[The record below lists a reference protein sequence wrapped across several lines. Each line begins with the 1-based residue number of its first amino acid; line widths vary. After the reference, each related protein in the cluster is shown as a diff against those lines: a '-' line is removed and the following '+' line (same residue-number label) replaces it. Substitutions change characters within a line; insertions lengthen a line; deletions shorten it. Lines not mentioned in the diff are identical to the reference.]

1 MRTLLNI
8 FLLGLA
14 FLTAS
19 LQASDAPQP
28 PKKTWSYTLL
38 QSGSFDKAQLQRG
51 FQVYKEVCSACH
63 GMNLLNYRNLGALG
77 YNVEEI
83 KAIAAEYNVKDG
95 PNDEGEMFERPARP
109 EDKFFNPY
117 ANEKAAR
124 AANNGAYPPDLTLII
139 KARVGGPDYVHALL
153 TGYTTP
159 PPGITVMEGMHY
171 NAYFPG
177 GQIAMTAPLAE
188 GQVTYSDGTP
198 STVDQ
203 MAADVTTFLAWAAE
217 PEMERR
223 HQMGIMV
230 MIFLSILTALLY
242 AIMRRIW
249 KQVK

>member
-1 MRTLLNI
+1 MRTLFNI

-14 FLTAS
+14 CLTS
-19 LQASDAPQP
+19 SVQASDAPQP
-28 PKKTWSYTLL
+28 PKKTWNYKLL
-38 QSGSFDKAQLQRG
+38 ESGSFDKAQLQRG

-77 YNVEEI
+77 YNAEEV
-83 KAIAAEYNVKDG
+83 KAIAADYKVKDG
-95 PNDEGEMFERPARP
+95 PNDDGEMFERTARP
-109 EDKFFNPY
+109 EDKFANPY

-124 AANNGAYPPDLTLII
+124 AANNGAFPPDLTLII
-139 KARVGGPDYVHALL
+139 KARVGGPDYIHALL
-153 TGYTTP
+153 TGYTP
-159 PPGITVMEGMHY
+159 PPEGVTVMEGMNY

-177 GQIAMTAPLAE
+177 GQIAMIAPLTE
-188 GQVTYSDGTP
+188 GQVTYSDGTV

-203 MAADVTTFLAWAAE
+203 MAVDVTTFLAWAAE